1 MIMCRLMAEGM
12 NMGDDGVM
20 RNNAGGVAA
29 DPSKAYAGGR
39 GIANGMAA
47 GLHQQVY
54 RKEVDQFNSPAAQ
67 AARTQRG
74 MATVLGGSGGGG
86 KTILGQ

>member
-1 MIMCRLMAEGM
+1 M

-20 RNNAGGVAA
+20 RTNAGGVAA
-29 DPSKAYAGGR
+29 DPSKAYAGGK

-47 GLHQQVY
+47 SLHQQAY
-54 RKEVDQFNSPAAQ
+54 RKTVDQFNSPEQQ

-74 MATVLGGSGGGG
+74 MATVLGGTGA
-86 KTILGQ
+86 KTVLG